1 MERIPDAFLV
11 CDQELMVT
19 SLILVGRNIYDKV
32 EIEEAGFIYHCIV
45 DKPDG

>member
-19 SLILVGRNIYDKV
+19 PLILDGRNIYDA
-32 EIEEAGFIYHCIV
+32 EEMKGNGFEYYCIG
-45 DKPDG
+45 K